1 MSVMSSNGVR
11 HPLFGSD
18 ETAATMEHL
27 QFTLGEG
34 PCVEASA
41 SGSPVLVPDLND
53 PGTGVRARWPLF
65 LAEAAATGVRAI
77 FAFPVRMGAISLGA
91 VDLYRRSPGPLPRQ
105 DLARTLTTVDAIAE
119 ALLDGSDGLE
129 GLDGGGLSAMVVHR
143 AAGMIMVQVGCSIED
158 ALLLLRAAAYAE
170 GVPIN
175 RVADDVINQ
184 RRRFQEEP

>member
-1 MSVMSSNGVR
+1 
-11 HPLFGSD
+11 
-18 ETAATMEHL
+18 MEHL

-53 PGTGVRARWPLF
+53 PGNGVRARWPLF
-65 LAEAAATGVRAI
+65 LAEAATTGVRAI
-77 FAFPVRMGAISLGA
+77 FAFPVRIGAISLGA

-119 ALLDGSDGLE
+119 ALLDEGHGLE
-129 GLDGGGLSAMVVHR
+129 GLDAGVGSAAWWCIVP
-143 AAGMIMVQVGCSIED
+143 AGMIMVQAGCSIED
-158 ALLLLRAAAYAE
+158 ALLRLRAAAYAE

-184 RRRFQEEP
+184 RRRFQEET